1 MRPDDD
7 LDFVVVGRLDNPAS
21 LAVAR
26 AMLDEAGIRHFIRN
40 QQSFSPW
47 GGAAGA
53 GVAGPA
59 ELAVQADRVAEAEEL
74 LSQVR
79 TAVPEVETA
88 PFEDGP
94 DDRVSKPGLTRVVFF
109 GAASALFFAGVV
121 SDLLESE
128 RINGFWLFLGV
139 LMGIVA
145 LDTQRRRRHA
155 DRTDRS

>member
-74 LSQVR
+74 LNQVR
-79 TAVPEVETA
+79 TAVPEV
-88 PFEDGP
+88 
-94 DDRVSKPGLTRVVFF
+94 DRVSKPGLTRVVFF

-145 LDTQRRRRHA
+145 LDTQRRRRQA